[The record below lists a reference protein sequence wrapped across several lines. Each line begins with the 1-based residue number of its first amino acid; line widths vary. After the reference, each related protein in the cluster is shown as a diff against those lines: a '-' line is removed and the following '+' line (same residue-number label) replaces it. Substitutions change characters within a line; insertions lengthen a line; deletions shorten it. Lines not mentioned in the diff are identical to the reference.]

1 MKNKLSL
8 ISLFITFIGSFS
20 LSFLVILSDI
30 LYPDISEFVEMPS
43 YYKILIFISLIM
55 IIGGIILSAKF
66 RNKDNTKTVELYI
79 EVTGIV
85 LGFIFM
91 SMALL
96 RTESNIK
103 SIIIEIGIILFF
115 SGIFSLI
122 STLIGLVRKNQNK

>member
-103 SIIIEIGIILFF
+103 SIIEIGIILFF

>member
-1 MKNKLSL
+1 
-8 ISLFITFIGSFS
+8 
-20 LSFLVILSDI
+20 
-30 LYPDISEFVEMPS
+30 MPS

>member
-1 MKNKLSL
+1 
-8 ISLFITFIGSFS
+8 
-20 LSFLVILSDI
+20 
-30 LYPDISEFVEMPS
+30 MPS

-103 SIIIEIGIILFF
+103 SIIEIGIILFF